1 MADVVQ
7 YRLERM
13 LDELEDLEKRGLF
26 SRREIAEIVR
36 KRRNFEYKLKRPS
49 PLKQDF
55 LSYIDYEKQLDSL
68 RRLRKKLVSQ
78 DLKEQSLK
86 KRKRKSSSDIAG
98 VLRILG
104 IFRLAVTRFKGDIHL
119 WFMYLEFCRER
130 GHGRMKKIIP
140 QVLRFHPKVPGV
152 WIYAASWEFDHN
164 LNVAAARALMQN
176 GLRACPESED
186 LWVEY
191 LRMELTY
198 LNKLKARKT
207 ALGEDTVTL
216 AQKEGDVDEKQWR
229 DENKD
234 LFMSLDGEKEG
245 VDGTDV
251 QEGESEIKKD
261 TFREQGSVILQTIYS
276 RAIEALPTS
285 MSLRKRFLEILDG
298 IDLAHSEELRK
309 EMMDGMKRDF
319 AMKAEYWDW
328 LARLQIGDLEK
339 TKDMSKK
346 DMLCRLNK
354 AVDVYEEALERMPST
369 EMFSFYANFWKD
381 VIASKGEDS
390 QVFELTN
397 FSDKAVEFTSRLF
410 KVFEKA
416 ESMGSITEDL
426 AYHHISLYLELGRLE
441 EARNLAEK
449 FSNGKLSSSVK
460 VWVLR
465 VSIEMKWVT
474 RESASLSKD
483 DLRSVFELLQNV
495 FSEVAISEAESL
507 WHMAIKFFSNQPKY
521 LKKLVETFLAF
532 LTKENEGHVP
542 LSSAIVNYVL
552 QKDGLQRAREV
563 YKRFLASPH
572 PSLTLYKSCIE
583 LESNLAFVGDKNALS
598 NVRKFY
604 ESALTTYKEDTRLW
618 RDYYSMEIK
627 MGTSETVNAVYW
639 RAKKILK
646 DTTEL
651 LAPQNL

>member
-13 LDELEDLEKRGLF
+13 LDELEDLEKRGIF
-26 SRREIAEIVR
+26 SRTEIAEIVK

-55 LSYIDYEKQLDSL
+55 LSYIDYEKHLDSL
-68 RRLRKKLVSQ
+68 RRLRKKVVSQ
-78 DLKEQSLK
+78 DLKEQGIK
-86 KRKRKSSSDIAG
+86 KRKKKSSSDIAG

-119 WFMYLEFCRER
+119 WFMYLEYCKER
-130 GHGRMKKIIP
+130 GHGRMKKILP

-176 GLRACPESED
+176 GLRACPDSED

-198 LNKLKARKT
+198 LNKLKARKA
-207 ALGEDTVTL
+207 ALGEDSGALTR
-216 AQKEGDVDEKQWR
+216 KEDVDDKQWR

-245 VDGTDV
+245 VDGTGV
-251 QEGESEIKKD
+251 KEGESGNKKD
-261 TFREQGSVILQTIYS
+261 TFREQGSVILETIYNG
-276 RAIEALPTS
+276 AIEALPTS
-285 MSLRKRFLEILDG
+285 MSLRKRFLEVLDG
-298 IDLAHSEELRK
+298 IDLAHSEELK
-309 EMMDGMKRDF
+309 KKMMDGLKRDF
-319 AMKAEYWDW
+319 GNKAEYWDW

-339 TKDMSKK
+339 AKNMSKK
-346 DMLCRLNK
+346 DMLCQLNK
-354 AVDVYEEALERMPST
+354 AVDIYEEALESMPST
-369 EMFSFYANFWKD
+369 EVFSVYTNFWKD
-381 VIASKGEDS
+381 VIAPKGEDS
-390 QVFELTN
+390 QVFELADI
-397 FSDKAVEFTSRLF
+397 SDESVEFTSRLF

-416 ESMGSITEDL
+416 ESMGCITEDL
-426 AYHHISLYLELGRLE
+426 TYHHISLYLELGRLE

-449 FSNGKLSSSVK
+449 FSNGKLSCSMK

-474 RESASLSKD
+474 RESASLGKD
-483 DLRSVFELLQNV
+483 DLRSVFGLLQNIL
-495 FSEVAISEAESL
+495 SKVAISEAESL
-507 WHMAIKFFSNQPKY
+507 WHMAVEFFSNQPKY
-521 LKKLVETFLAF
+521 FKKLVEIFLVF
-532 LTKENEGHVP
+532 LTKENEGDVP
-542 LSSAIVNYVL
+542 LSSAIVNYVH

-563 YKRFLASPH
+563 YKRFVATPH
-572 PSLTLYKSCIE
+572 PSLTLYKNCIE
-583 LESNLAFVGDKNALS
+583 LESNLAFGGDKNALS
-598 NVRKFY
+598 NARKLY
-604 ESALTTYKEDTRLW
+604 ESALTTYKEDRGLW

-627 MGTSETVNAVYW
+627 MGTSKTVNAVHW

-651 LAPQNL
+651 LVSQNP